1 MMNTTKILQN
11 SWNLMLHYRALW
23 LFGVILALT
32 TVSFASPLWLT
43 ADDNPSDRTLIN
55 WEISSRDQAWIKEN
69 FGLELPLQYKL
80 EIEDLTFR
88 LDDPLLSPQEKSR
101 LINITIRIF
110 LILLAFL
117 VVMLLFRYTA
127 RAALI
132 KMVNDHQTNKEKY
145 PTRKGWSLGFS
156 TAALKM
162 FLIDLIV
169 YPLLFLF
176 TILLLLAALIP
187 VLIAIK
193 GSPAA
198 ITIGVLLMI
207 SLTLVSVAGIIVMWI
222 AGMITLQIA
231 RRACLIEGLGV
242 FASIWRGIRLTR
254 LHLRSVGTT
263 WLILLGVDLIYPILI
278 APVAILLLGAGLA
291 FSGLLAFALGS
302 LLSLLMVKATA
313 WTIAVIT
320 GLVLLVL
327 IICIPITLLSGLLE
341 VFKSST
347 WTLTFREGISNRNLS
362 PSSSPQSELTQ
373 AQTSTV

>member
-1 MMNTTKILQN
+1 MNTTKILQN
-11 SWNLMLHYRALW
+11 SWNLMLQYRALW

-32 TVSFASPLWLT
+32 SVSFASPLWLS
-43 ADDNPSDRTLIN
+43 ADDNPSDRTLID

-69 FGLELPLQYKL
+69 FGLDLPLQYKL

-88 LDDPLLSPQEKSR
+88 LDDPLLSPQEKAR

-110 LILLAFL
+110 LVLLAFL
-117 VVMLLFRYTA
+117 VVTLLFRYTA

-132 KMVNDHQTNKEKY
+132 RMVNDHQTKNKEY

-169 YPLLFLF
+169 YPLLILF

-187 VLIAIK
+187 VLIAIN

-198 ITIGVLLMI
+198 VTIGILLMI

-222 AGMITLQIA
+222 AGTITLQIA
-231 RRACLIEGLGV
+231 RRAGVIEGLGV
-242 FASIWRGIRLTR
+242 FASIWQGIRLTR

-263 WLILLGVDLIYPILI
+263 WLILLGVDLIYPILVI
-278 APVAILLLGAGLA
+278 PVCILLLAAGL
-291 FSGLLAFALGS
+291 FFGGLLALALGA
-302 LLSLLMVKATA
+302 LLALVLTQVIA
-313 WTIAVIT
+313 WTIAVIA
-320 GLVLLVL
+320 GLVLVVL
-327 IICIPITLLSGLLE
+327 TVFLPLALLGGLRE
-341 VFKSST
+341 VFKSTT
-347 WTLTFREGISNRNLS
+347 WTLTFRETISKRNFV
-362 PSSSPQSELTQ
+362 PAPAPQSEIQQ
-373 AQTSTV
+373 AGAATV